1 MEKGGV
7 RDGGLVCD
15 YVASRKFQHAGAA
28 VDVVYEVAVEEGGM
42 RDGLPRG
49 QLELLVAHSHIAV
62 ILTAQPYWASIHL
75 CSLKL
80 RYRTIPP
87 AELNLQY
94 WLITDTLTTQQKTGT
109 VRSFFIWTVS
119 PKMVLLTSWWC
130 SEVGQE
136 VGFSRK

>member
-1 MEKGGV
+1 VEKGGV

-49 QLELLVAHSHIAV
+49 HLELLVAHSHIAV
-62 ILTAQPYWASIHL
+62 ILTAQPYWASTHL

-80 RYRTIPP
+80 RYRTIRYAHESSPLIP
-87 AELNLQY
+87 LRPQLVSLNFLN
-94 WLITDTLTTQQKTGT
+94 IT
-109 VRSFFIWTVS
+109 I
-119 PKMVLLTSWWC
+119 C
-130 SEVGQE
+130 Y
-136 VGFSRK
+136 